1 MAVDA
6 FPVPVNRLRHAAES
20 SERRSQSHVLDF
32 SGDAKNHEVG
42 CRAQGLAADR
52 ESSHHDDLGRG
63 VKTLLNVLWLVLAGL
78 WLAISYAIAGAIMFL
93 TIIGIPFG
101 LQAFKLAGY
110 ALWPF
115 GRGLAQR
122 PDRHKAVS
130 VIGNILWFVL
140 AGWWLALEH
149 IVAGILLCV
158 TIVGIPLGIGS
169 FKMAAGAVR
178 PMGRVVVRKDKALE
192 AGAAFPVS

>member
-1 MAVDA
+1 
-6 FPVPVNRLRHAAES
+6 
-20 SERRSQSHVLDF
+20 
-32 SGDAKNHEVG
+32 
-42 CRAQGLAADR
+42 
-52 ESSHHDDLGRG
+52 
-63 VKTLLNVLWLVLAGL
+63 
-78 WLAISYAIAGAIMFL
+78 
-93 TIIGIPFG
+93 
-101 LQAFKLAGY
+101 
-110 ALWPF
+110 
-115 GRGLAQR
+115 
-122 PDRHKAVS
+122 
-130 VIGNILWFVL
+130 VL